1 MPHLLTFQPL
11 LSNMNNSTLN
21 ARIELAIADLNQQDQ
36 PNLRGTAKRFS
47 LVESTLR
54 RRWKGQTVSQKA
66 AASKYKQ
73 RLTLAQEEALIQQIN
88 RLVDRGL
95 PPTARIVRTLAEEV
109 IGGPVGKNWTGAF
122 VRRYKDRLKSL
133 YLRNMDSQCI
143 KSEYPPLFKQFYDL
157 VAC

>member
-1 MPHLLTFQPL
+1 MKK
-11 LSNMNNSTLN
+11 STLN
-21 ARIELAIADLNQQDQ
+21 ARIELAIAVPNQQDQ
-36 PNLRGTAKRFS
+36 PNLRGTAKKFS

-66 AASKYKQ
+66 ASSKYKQ

-95 PPTARIVRTLAEEV
+95 PPTAIIVRNLAEEV
-109 IGGPVGKNWTGAF
+109 IGGPVGKNWTGDF

-143 KSEYPPLFKQFYDL
+143 KSEYPPLFK
-157 VAC
+157 